1 MRFDFNTFIIL
12 NKKVVKKLILNGTE
26 GNIFMEKQTKDIIE
40 KILHEIAEDVI
51 VRFDKGELKNNIGL
65 LSGKAGISLF
75 MFYNSRYFKNEMYEE
90 YAKRILEDVFI
101 DINND
106 SLLPT
111 YCNGLAG
118 VGWAVNHLTEN
129 GFIEKESLEVLKDFD
144 IYLYNSM
151 IAYSRSGSFD
161 FLHGATGIAFY
172 FTKRI
177 KENENVANYL
187 SEYVEELKKHL
198 IFNDENNSAKIVSTV
213 LDENENPKQVY
224 NLSLSHGMSSII
236 IILCRIAGISPDH
249 KINCLS
255 LIERFTNYIIDNK
268 NTARDNKLSFFPSYI
283 EIDGT
288 VKKERSRLAWCY
300 GDIGNGFA
308 FLNACELIKDK
319 AVYKENFT
327 EIFDSLSVRTDA
339 KDQLINDSGI
349 CHGSSGINVICNVL
363 ANIFQLEISESLID
377 HWQDVT
383 LSYYSNKG
391 NDLQGFSM
399 YTKDGFEYELGILN
413 GTTGVGLSFLLN
425 LDNNNMN
432 WTDMLLIN

>member
-1 MRFDFNTFIIL
+1 MD
-12 NKKVVKKLILNGTE
+12 KD
-26 GNIFMEKQTKDIIE
+26 TKELIE
-40 KILHEIAEDVI
+40 KILHEIAEDI
-51 VRFDKGELKNNIGL
+51 ISRFNKGELKNKIGL
-65 LSGKAGISLF
+65 FSGKAGISLF
-75 MFYNSRYFKNEMYEE
+75 MFYNGRYFENERYKE
-90 YAKRILEDVFI
+90 YAKHILEDVFN

-118 VGWAVNHLTEN
+118 VGWAVNHLAEN

-144 IYLYNSM
+144 IYLYDSM
-151 IAYSRSGSFD
+151 IAYSRSGNFD

-172 FTKRI
+172 FTQRFR
-177 KENENVANYL
+177 ENENIAGYL
-187 SEYVEELKKHL
+187 NEYIEELKKHT
-198 IFNDENNSAKIVSTV
+198 IFDDENNSAKIESTV
-213 LDENENPKQVY
+213 LDENEKSKKVY

-236 IILCRIAGISPDH
+236 IILCRIAGISQDY

-255 LIERFTNYIIDNK
+255 LIEKFTNYIIENK
-268 NTARDNKLSFFPSYI
+268 NTTRDNKLSFFPSYI
-283 EIDGT
+283 EIDGS

-308 FLNACELIKDK
+308 FLNACKLIKDK
-319 AVYKENFT
+319 AVYKDNYI

-349 CHGSSGINVICNVL
+349 CHGSSGINVISNVL
-363 ANIFQLEISESLID
+363 SNIFQIEKYESLVD

-391 NDLQGFSM
+391 NDLEGFSM
-399 YTKDGFEYELGILN
+399 RTKDGYEYELGILN
-413 GTTGVGLSFLLN
+413 GTAGVGLSFLSN
-425 LDNNNMN
+425 LDKINLN